1 MNAVKTGSRSTEV
14 TTSSD
19 RGNVLN
25 YLTYRLSAA
34 MWARV
39 LLLWFVL
46 AVGALLVGGAALTL
60 GRSVQD
66 NIRNEL
72 ASQQITFS
80 AADKLSDEE
89 KQLPGM
95 VENAGLP
102 LTTGNQ
108 AQAYAGLMA
117 LHLQEAADGA
127 GYPGASYATLG
138 GIQRD
143 LKAKLDAATKSGDKA
158 AADQAQTDLTTVTNL
173 RNTMLTGSNLRGNL
187 LSAYGW
193 DNVATGIT
201 AAGVGVLALAVVFLV
216 LFVYEWRR
224 GHLPATEA

>member
-1 MNAVKTGSRSTEV
+1 MKY
-14 TTSSD
+14 
-19 RGNVLN
+19 LN
-25 YLTYRLSAA
+25 SRLSAA

-46 AVGALLVGGAALTL
+46 ALGALVVGGAALAM
-60 GRSVQD
+60 GRFVQD

-72 ASQQITFS
+72 TSQQISFS
-80 AADKLSDEE
+80 AADKLTDEE
-89 KQLPGM
+89 KQVPGM

-117 LHLQEAADGA
+117 LHLQEAAAGA
-127 GYPGASYATLG
+127 GYPDASYATLG

-143 LKAKLDAATKSGDKA
+143 LKTAVTTATASGDQA
-158 AADQAQTDLTTVTNL
+158 AIDKAQTDLTTVTNL
-173 RNTMLTGSNLRGNL
+173 RNTMLTGSTLRGTL

-193 DNVATGIT
+193 DNVASGIT
-201 AAGVGVLALAVVFLV
+201 LGGAFILVLALVFFV

-224 GHLPATEA
+224 GHLPSTEA

>member
-1 MNAVKTGSRSTEV
+1 MNAIN
-14 TTSSD
+14 TSSQSTGVTKSID
-19 RGNVLN
+19 RGHFMK
-25 YLTYRLSAA
+25 YLSYRLSAA

-39 LLLWFVL
+39 LLLWLILGIGAL
-46 AVGALLVGGAALTL
+46 AVGGVALGM
-60 GRSVQD
+60 GRFIQD

-72 ASQQITFS
+72 TSQQITFS

-127 GYPGASYATLG
+127 GYPGATYATLG
-138 GIQRD
+138 GVQHE
-143 LKAKLDAATKSGDKA
+143 LKAAVTAATASGDQTALDKA
-158 AADQAQTDLTTVTNL
+158 QADLTTVTNL

-193 DNVATGIT
+193 DNVATGVT
-201 AAGVGVLALAVVFLV
+201 VAGAFIAVLAVVFFV
-216 LFVYEWRR
+216 LFFYEWRR
-224 GHLPATEA
+224 GHLPPAEA